1 MLIQMF
7 VYIPKLCVLLLECM
21 RRNNGRA
28 SGSVV
33 SVWLE
38 GLTLGLDFFCS
49 TRHDLS
55 CGVVKLYRVKCFV
68 KYLFAEVQDCLSSE
82 LWEEV
87 SLYLLQKEMLILN
100 LHNFVC
106 AADLVIFDVPQK
118 ADDDDDDCVAHR
130 LFC

>member
-55 CGVVKLYRVKCFV
+55 CGVVNLYRVKCFV
-68 KYLFAEVQDCLSSE
+68 KYLFTEVQDCLSSE
-82 LWEEV
+82 LWEEI
-87 SLYLLQKEMLILN
+87 SLYFASKRNAYPQLAQ
-100 LHNFVC
+100 FCVC
-106 AADLVIFDVPQK
+106 
-118 ADDDDDDCVAHR
+118 C
-130 LFC
+130 